1 MEKHKRSY
9 KATECSVT
17 FSEARP
23 KSVYLTTKTRD
34 GCGAAWFLSDAYG
47 RMFCSAGLTDT
58 YITSKMIKRHLLRED
73 SSQHCGRQ
81 PPPCP
86 WGRKARQPLSF
97 CICAPRLGSLC
108 RQVSVSPL
116 PPLDGLSSRKRPAH
130 AVVRVAGWVVM
141 KQGAAKRRA
150 PRRDL

>member
-34 GCGAAWFLSDAYG
+34 GCGVAWFLSDAYG

-58 YITSKMIKRHLLRED
+58 YITSKMIKRHLLQED

-81 PPPCP
+81 PPPAP
-86 WGRKARQPLSF
+86 GGGKHGSPSPSVFVLPAWVLSAGRSLSPPSPHWTGSAPESARHT
-97 CICAPRLGSLC
+97 RLF
-108 RQVSVSPL
+108 
-116 PPLDGLSSRKRPAH
+116 
-130 AVVRVAGWVVM
+130 GWP
-141 KQGAAKRRA
+141 GGW
-150 PRRDL
+150 L